1 MVNKKT
7 IIEKIKKN
15 ENVEEAVNNI
25 ENEINNSSSK
35 VIVLK
40 GERGSGKSTVL
51 LSKEIKNHIGSEINI
66 YNQFSVA
73 GIGVTSKEV
82 GMEFIKHKFE
92 IEMASVLLNYLKEVD
107 DKNIEIITEELK
119 KLSKLFVYDINN
131 FDINGK
137 FKSEIIEPY
146 HYTEYL
152 IEKIKKIYSPEK
164 LSFLIDRFDWMFN
177 RSIDAQ
183 KCIEEYFSLFDQ
195 VILTTDDLN
204 YASSYPI
211 VEVNYGKDKKIVRE
225 IIKRHV
231 SAINKNIKEQLNL
244 DCIKDETIDLMVSK
258 ANGDIDVILSA
269 IDSLYS
275 YFNFQ
280 SNELNNELKVN
291 LMQKVNEKQKRK
303 LPKNLQPKFY
313 I

>member
-1 MVNKKT
+1 MVNKRT

-119 KLSKLFVYDINN
+119 KLRKLFVYDINN

-137 FKSEIIEPY
+137 FKSEIIEPG
-146 HYTEYL
+146 HYTDYL
-152 IEKIKKIYSPEK
+152 IEKIKKIYFPEK

-211 VEVNYGKDKKIVRE
+211 VEVNYGKDKKIVKE

-231 SAINKNIKEQLNL
+231 SAINKSIKEQLNL

>member
-1 MVNKKT
+1 MVNKRT

-40 GERGSGKSTVL
+40 GERGCGKSTVL

-119 KLSKLFVYDINN
+119 KLSKLFIYDINN

-137 FKSEIIEPY
+137 FKSEIIEPG
-146 HYTEYL
+146 HYTDYL

-204 YASSYPI
+204 YSSSYPI

-225 IIKRHV
+225 IIKRHI

-291 LMQKVNEKQKRK
+291 LMEKVNEKQKRK

>member
-1 MVNKKT
+1 MVNKRT

-25 ENEINNSSSK
+25 ENEINNNSSK

-40 GERGSGKSTVL
+40 GERGCGKSTVL

-119 KLSKLFVYDINN
+119 KLSKLFIYDINN
-131 FDINGK
+131 FDINGN
-137 FKSEIIEPY
+137 FKSEIIEPG
-146 HYTEYL
+146 HYTDYL

-204 YASSYPI
+204 YSSSYPI

-225 IIKRHV
+225 IIKRHI
-231 SAINKNIKEQLNL
+231 SAINKSIKEQLNL

-291 LMQKVNEKQKRK
+291 LMEKVNEKQKRK

>member
-66 YNQFSVA
+66 YNQFPVA
-73 GIGVTSKEV
+73 GIGVTNKEV
-82 GMEFIKHKFE
+82 GMGFIKHKFE

-152 IEKIKKIYSPEK
+152 IEKIKKIYFPEK

>member
-1 MVNKKT
+1 MVNKRT

-15 ENVEEAVNNI
+15 ENVEEAVNKI

-40 GERGSGKSTVL
+40 GERGCGKSTVL

-119 KLSKLFVYDINN
+119 KLSKLFIYDINN
-131 FDINGK
+131 FDINGN
-137 FKSEIIEPY
+137 FKSEIIEPG
-146 HYTEYL
+146 HYTDYL

-204 YASSYPI
+204 YSSSYPI

-225 IIKRHV
+225 IIKRHI

-291 LMQKVNEKQKRK
+291 LMEKVNEKQKRK

>member
-1 MVNKKT
+1 MANKRT

-107 DKNIEIITEELK
+107 DKNIEIITEEIK
-119 KLSKLFVYDINN
+119 KLSKLFIYDINN

-137 FKSEIIEPY
+137 FKSEIIEPG
-146 HYTEYL
+146 HYTDYL

-225 IIKRHV
+225 IIKRHI
-231 SAINKNIKEQLNL
+231 SAINKSIKEQLNL

-291 LMQKVNEKQKRK
+291 LMEKVNEKQKRK

>member
-1 MVNKKT
+1 MVNKRT

-137 FKSEIIEPY
+137 FKSEIIEPG

-152 IEKIKKIYSPEK
+152 IEKIKKIYFPEK

-183 KCIEEYFSLFDQ
+183 KCIEEYFPLFDQ

-211 VEVNYGKDKKIVRE
+211 VEVNYGKDKKIVKE
-225 IIKRHV
+225 IIKRHI
-231 SAINKNIKEQLNL
+231 SAINKSIKEKLNL
-244 DCIKDETIDLMVSK
+244 DCIKDETIDLMISK